1 MKPTKI
7 RNKKIYRAMNQ
18 TVSRQICAALSKDLR
33 KKYPRRSARIMI
45 DDTVKVIR
53 GEYKGLTGKVAKIS
67 TESNSIAI
75 EGNKKEKLKGEKVD
89 VYIHSTNTII
99 TSLNTDDKWRLK
111 ILEKKSKVYS
121 NKQFMQRKEIEKV
134 YIKKISEIDKIKI
147 QVGGGIRSL
156 EHIEKLINFGVD
168 KIIIGTAAVE
178 NIEFLKIACNKYNK
192 KIAISLDVREG
203 YIALSGWKKQTKIL
217 ATDFIKNI
225 EDKLQVRVMLIGTGP
240 LVDDII
246 DIRFD

>member
-18 TVSRQICAALSKDLR
+18 TVSKQICATLSKDLR
-33 KKYPRRSARIMI
+33 KKYPRRSARIMV

-75 EGNKKEKLKGEKVD
+75 EGNKKEKLKGEKID

-111 ILEKKSKVYS
+111 ILEKKSKS
-121 NKQFMQRKEIEKV
+121 NIKAMKEDAKKKSEVKSADKKKSEVKSADKKKSEVKSADKKKDLKDGIKDKV
-134 YIKKISEIDKIKI
+134 KK
-147 QVGGGIRSL
+147 
-156 EHIEKLINFGVD
+156 
-168 KIIIGTAAVE
+168 
-178 NIEFLKIACNKYNK
+178 
-192 KIAISLDVREG
+192 
-203 YIALSGWKKQTKIL
+203 
-217 ATDFIKNI
+217 
-225 EDKLQVRVMLIGTGP
+225 
-240 LVDDII
+240 
-246 DIRFD
+246 

>member
-18 TVSRQICAALSKDLR
+18 TVSKQICAALSKDLR

-89 VYIHSTNTII
+89 VYIHSTNMVI

-111 ILEKKSKVYS
+111 ILEKKSKS
-121 NKQFMQRKEIEKV
+121 
-134 YIKKISEIDKIKI
+134 KIKAMKEEAKKKSE
-147 QVGGGIRSL
+147 VKS
-156 EHIEKLINFGVD
+156 VD
-168 KIIIGTAAVE
+168 KKKSEVKSVDKKKSE
-178 NIEFLKIACNKYNK
+178 VKSVDKKKSEVKSVDKKKDLKDGIKDKVK
-192 KIAISLDVREG
+192 K
-203 YIALSGWKKQTKIL
+203 
-217 ATDFIKNI
+217 
-225 EDKLQVRVMLIGTGP
+225 
-240 LVDDII
+240 
-246 DIRFD
+246 

>member
-1 MKPTKI
+1 
-7 RNKKIYRAMNQ
+7 MNQ
-18 TVSRQICAALSKDLR
+18 TVSKQICAALSKDLR

-111 ILEKKSKVYS
+111 ILEKKSKS
-121 NKQFMQRKEIEKV
+121 NIKAMKEEAKKKSEV
-134 YIKKISEIDKIKI
+134 KSADKSEVKSADKKKSEESADKKKSEVKSADKKKDLKDGIKDR
-147 QVGGGIRSL
+147 V
-156 EHIEKLINFGVD
+156 
-168 KIIIGTAAVE
+168 
-178 NIEFLKIACNKYNK
+178 K
-192 KIAISLDVREG
+192 K
-203 YIALSGWKKQTKIL
+203 
-217 ATDFIKNI
+217 
-225 EDKLQVRVMLIGTGP
+225 
-240 LVDDII
+240 
-246 DIRFD
+246 

>member
-1 MKPTKI
+1 
-7 RNKKIYRAMNQ
+7 MNQ
-18 TVSRQICAALSKDLR
+18 TVSKQICAALSKDLR

-111 ILEKKSKVYS
+111 ILEKKSKS
-121 NKQFMQRKEIEKV
+121 
-134 YIKKISEIDKIKI
+134 KIKAMKEEAKNKSE
-147 QVGGGIRSL
+147 VKSADKKKSEVKSADKKKSEVKSADKKKDLKDGIKDR
-156 EHIEKLINFGVD
+156 V
-168 KIIIGTAAVE
+168 
-178 NIEFLKIACNKYNK
+178 K
-192 KIAISLDVREG
+192 K
-203 YIALSGWKKQTKIL
+203 
-217 ATDFIKNI
+217 
-225 EDKLQVRVMLIGTGP
+225 
-240 LVDDII
+240 
-246 DIRFD
+246 